1 MRDVEHRQF
10 RGLRPALHRH
20 LSTACVESDRDS
32 PGIVAGGLLDERRI
46 AHGGSSNNDAG
57 DAFFQPRLDGRSI
70 ADSTAQLDGDADRLQ
85 DPING
90 CTVHW
95 HAGERTIK
103 VDNMKIFES
112 LLLERARLCGRLA
125 MENGGASHITLL
137 KTNSRSFLEVD
148 RRKKNH
154 GFHFKKFVIKARPS
168 RWLFSGWNC
177 EPIMFSRPTMAV
189 TGHRSRPAL
198 EDRYFLLFSARRS
211 ARNTHANPS
220 NRAEFRQPLDDPS
233 AC

>member
-46 AHGGSSNNDAG
+46 AHGG
-57 DAFFQPRLDGRSI
+57 
-70 ADSTAQLDGDADRLQ
+70 
-85 DPING
+85 
-90 CTVHW
+90 TVHW
-95 HAGERTIK
+95 LAGERTIK

-189 TGHRSRPAL
+189 TGP
-198 EDRYFLLFSARRS
+198 
-211 ARNTHANPS
+211 P
-220 NRAEFRQPLDDPS
+220 
-233 AC
+233 